1 MKTNDLRFN
10 LVTRI
15 TAEKISTFEKFSAV
29 DNVEYLRQNDVD
41 RDIVFFYGTT
51 VLLTRYGVVA
61 LGSRDSWTLAKSR
74 LN

>member
-29 DNVEYLRQNDVD
+29 DNVDYLRQNEVD
-41 RDIVFFYGTT
+41 GDIDFFHGTT
-51 VLLTRYGVVA
+51 VL
-61 LGSRDSWTLAKSR
+61 
-74 LN
+74 

>member
-1 MKTNDLRFN
+1 M
-10 LVTRI
+10 TRI

-74 LN
+74 LI

>member
-29 DNVEYLRQNDVD
+29 DNVEYLRQNEVD
-41 RDIVFFYGTT
+41 RVSTSSTEQLYCRQDMVK
-51 VLLTRYGVVA
+51 LH
-61 LGSRDSWTLAKSR
+61 
-74 LN
+74 

>member
-1 MKTNDLRFN
+1 MTL
-10 LVTRI
+10 I

-29 DNVEYLRQNDVD
+29 DNVEYVRQNDVD
-41 RDIVFFYGTT
+41 GDIVFFYGTT

-74 LN
+74 LI